1 MWKASLCKQE
11 ERKGSHTTLE
21 LSKPV
26 CTNPLLFSFT
36 CCQALNENKRREKG
50 NVVFPSFVSGPHK
63 AARCE
68 PAGPEKAWQLLGEG
82 NQKHV
87 DSHILVAAVR

>member
-1 MWKASLCKQE
+1 MQTRGKK
-11 ERKGSHTTLE
+11 RKSQHPGAE
-21 LSKPV
+21 QDF
-26 CTNPLLFSFT
+26 CTSPLLLSFT
-36 CCQALNENKRREKG
+36 CCQALNENKRRGKG

-87 DSHILVAAVR
+87 DSRSLDRKLVAAMR